1 LAVGCIKKLFFGE
14 LTQVTHDI
22 FDLDFVGGLGL
33 LSDGG
38 AGFDLRY
45 NGDAGVELEFGLNVV
60 EEANFLHKVGGDAGD
75 SVLIQVKVDLFEL
88 KGDLLAE
95 HGGISF

>member
-1 LAVGCIKKLFFGE
+1 M
-14 LTQVTHDI
+14 THDI
-22 FDLDFVGGLGL
+22 FDFDFVGGLGL

-45 NGDAGVELEFGLNVV
+45 NGDAGVELEFGLDVV
-60 EEANFLHKVGGDAGD
+60 EEADFLDEVGGDAGD
-75 SVLIQVKVDLFEL
+75 SALVQVEVDLFEL

-95 HGGISF
+95 HVGISF

>member
-1 LAVGCIKKLFFGE
+1 M
-14 LTQVTHDI
+14 THDI

-45 NGDAGVELEFGLNVV
+45 NGDTGVELEFGLNVV

-75 SVLIQVKVDLFEL
+75 SVLVQVKVDLLEL
-88 KGDLLAE
+88 KGVLLAE

>member
-1 LAVGCIKKLFFGE
+1 M
-14 LTQVTHDI
+14 THDI

-45 NGDAGVELEFGLNVV
+45 NGDAGVELELGLDIV
-60 EEANFLHKVGGDAGD
+60 EEADFLHEVGRDAGD
-75 SVLIQVKVDLFEL
+75 SALVQVEVDLFEL